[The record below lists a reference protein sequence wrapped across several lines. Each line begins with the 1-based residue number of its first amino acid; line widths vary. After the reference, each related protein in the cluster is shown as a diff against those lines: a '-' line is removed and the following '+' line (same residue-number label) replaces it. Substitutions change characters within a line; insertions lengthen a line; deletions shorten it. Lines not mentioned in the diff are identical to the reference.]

1 MCVTLIEIPLV
12 SAFLRYGTHTMR
24 LTQLTPSESAVF
36 EQIQFLDN
44 HFKTKFGL
52 ECFSQSVQQFI
63 NFFADKQGYTRR
75 TIQNA
80 LRKLESLGLISIA
93 YNQGFKGA
101 NLYYV
106 NLDKLEELRKASLD
120 ASTKACDKV
129 KAVFQKFLNIAVN
142 AGKEPTESSEEN
154 VESVEFTTEN
164 PCNHDLAI
172 NEMLAENGIP
182 MSFFGED
189 GYEEDSL

>member
-1 MCVTLIEIPLV
+1 
-12 SAFLRYGTHTMR
+12 MR

-52 ECFSQSVQQFI
+52 ECFSQSIQQFI

-106 NLDKLEELRKASLD
+106 NLEKLEELRKASLD

-142 AGKEPTESSEEN
+142 AGKEPVEN
-154 VESVEFTTEN
+154 VEEGLAFNAEESYY
-164 PCNHDLAI
+164 HDLAI
-172 NEMLAENGIP
+172 NEMLAEDGIP
-182 MSFFGED
+182 MSFYGED
-189 GYEEDSL
+189 GYGEDSL

>member
-1 MCVTLIEIPLV
+1 
-12 SAFLRYGTHTMR
+12 MR

-52 ECFSQSVQQFI
+52 ECFSQSIQQFI

-106 NLDKLEELRKASLD
+106 NLEELEELRKASLD
-120 ASTKACDKV
+120 ASTKACNKV

-142 AGKEPTESSEEN
+142 AGKESVEN
-154 VESVEFTTEN
+154 VEEGVKFNAEESYY
-164 PCNHDLAI
+164 HDLAI
-172 NEMLAENGIP
+172 NEMLAEDGVP
-182 MSFFGED
+182 MSFYGED
-189 GYEEDSL
+189 GYGEDSL

>member
-1 MCVTLIEIPLV
+1 
-12 SAFLRYGTHTMR
+12 MR

-44 HFKTKFGL
+44 HFKTKFDL
-52 ECFSQSVQQFI
+52 ECFSQSIQQFI

-106 NLDKLEELRKASLD
+106 NLEKLEELRKASLD

-142 AGKEPTESSEEN
+142 AGKEPVEN
-154 VESVEFTTEN
+154 VEKGVEFNAEESYY
-164 PCNHDLAI
+164 HDLAI
-172 NEMLAENGIP
+172 NEMLAEDGIP
-182 MSFFGED
+182 MSFYGED
-189 GYEEDSL
+189 GYGEDSL

>member
-1 MCVTLIEIPLV
+1 
-12 SAFLRYGTHTMR
+12 MR

-52 ECFSQSVQQFI
+52 ECFSQSIQQFI

-106 NLDKLEELRKASLD
+106 NLEKLEELRKASLD
-120 ASTKACDKV
+120 ASTKACDEV

-142 AGKEPTESSEEN
+142 AGKEPVEN
-154 VESVEFTTEN
+154 VEEGAEFNAEESYY
-164 PCNHDLAI
+164 HDLAI
-172 NEMLAENGIP
+172 NEMLAEDGIP
-182 MSFFGED
+182 MSFYGED
-189 GYEEDSL
+189 GYGEDYL

>member
-1 MCVTLIEIPLV
+1 
-12 SAFLRYGTHTMR
+12 MR

-52 ECFSQSVQQFI
+52 ECFSQSIQQFI
-63 NFFADKQGYTRR
+63 NFFAGKQGYTRR

-106 NLDKLEELRKASLD
+106 NLEKLEELRKASLD
-120 ASTKACDKV
+120 ASTKACGKV
-129 KAVFQKFLNIAVN
+129 KAVFQKFLNIVVN
-142 AGKEPTESSEEN
+142 AGKEPVGN
-154 VESVEFTTEN
+154 VEEGVEFNAEESYY
-164 PCNHDLAI
+164 HDLAI
-172 NEMLAENGIP
+172 NEMLAEDGIP
-182 MSFFGED
+182 MSFYGED
-189 GYEEDSL
+189 GYGEDSL

>member
-1 MCVTLIEIPLV
+1 
-12 SAFLRYGTHTMR
+12 MR

-52 ECFSQSVQQFI
+52 ECFSQSIQQFI

-106 NLDKLEELRKASLD
+106 NLEKLEELRKASLD

-142 AGKEPTESSEEN
+142 SGKEPVEN
-154 VESVEFTTEN
+154 VEEGVEFNAEESYY
-164 PCNHDLAI
+164 HDLAI
-172 NEMLAENGIP
+172 NEMLAEDGIP
-182 MSFFGED
+182 MSFYGED
-189 GYEEDSL
+189 GYGEDSL

>member
-1 MCVTLIEIPLV
+1 
-12 SAFLRYGTHTMR
+12 MR

-52 ECFSQSVQQFI
+52 ECFSQSIQQFI

-106 NLDKLEELRKASLD
+106 NLEKLEELRKASLD
-120 ASTKACDKV
+120 ASTKACNKV

-142 AGKEPTESSEEN
+142 AGKESVEN
-154 VESVEFTTEN
+154 VEEGVKFNAEESYY
-164 PCNHDLAI
+164 HDLAI
-172 NEMLAENGIP
+172 NEMLAEDGVP
-182 MSFFGED
+182 MSFYGED
-189 GYEEDSL
+189 GYGEDSL

>member
-1 MCVTLIEIPLV
+1 
-12 SAFLRYGTHTMR
+12 MR

-36 EQIQFLDN
+36 EQIQFLDS

-52 ECFSQSVQQFI
+52 ECFSQSIQQFI

-106 NLDKLEELRKASLD
+106 NLEKLEELRKASLD
-120 ASTKACDKV
+120 ASTKACNKV

-142 AGKEPTESSEEN
+142 AGKESVEN
-154 VESVEFTTEN
+154 VEEGVEFNAEESYY
-164 PCNHDLAI
+164 HDLAI
-172 NEMLAENGIP
+172 NEMLAEDGVP
-182 MSFFGED
+182 MSFYGED
-189 GYEEDSL
+189 GYGEDSL

>member
-1 MCVTLIEIPLV
+1 
-12 SAFLRYGTHTMR
+12 MR

-52 ECFSQSVQQFI
+52 ECFSQSIQQFI

-106 NLDKLEELRKASLD
+106 NLEKLEELRKASLD

-142 AGKEPTESSEEN
+142 AGKETVEN
-154 VESVEFTTEN
+154 VEEGVEFNAEESYY
-164 PCNHDLAI
+164 HDLAI
-172 NEMLAENGIP
+172 NEMLAEDGIP
-182 MSFFGED
+182 MSFYGED
-189 GYEEDSL
+189 GYGEDSL

>member
-1 MCVTLIEIPLV
+1 
-12 SAFLRYGTHTMR
+12 MR

-36 EQIQFLDN
+36 EQIQFLDE
-44 HFKTKFGL
+44 HFKTKYGL

-80 LRKLESLGLISIA
+80 FRKLESLGLISIA

-101 NLYYV
+101 NLFYV
-106 NLDKLEELRKASLD
+106 NLEKLEELRKASLE

-129 KAVFQKFLNIAVN
+129 KSIFAQFIQVAVN
-142 AGKEPTESSEEN
+142 AGKPQVQEEELTPEEKLEAFVQN
-154 VESVEFTTEN
+154 VEANADLRQQYN
-164 PCNHDLAI
+164 PRPQEEALE
-172 NEMLAENGIP
+172 EMFGDIP
-182 MSFFGED
+182 NVFFGEE
-189 GYEEDSL
+189 GYGL

>member
-1 MCVTLIEIPLV
+1 MG
-12 SAFLRYGTHTMR
+12 YTHTMR

-52 ECFSQSVQQFI
+52 ECFSQSIQQFI

-106 NLDKLEELRKASLD
+106 NLEKVEELRKASLD

-142 AGKEPTESSEEN
+142 AGKELVEN
-154 VESVEFTTEN
+154 VEESYY
-164 PCNHDLAI
+164 HDLAI
-172 NEMLAENGIP
+172 NEMLAEDGIP
-182 MSFFGED
+182 MSFYGED
-189 GYEEDSL
+189 GYGEDSL

>member
-1 MCVTLIEIPLV
+1 
-12 SAFLRYGTHTMR
+12 MR

-52 ECFSQSVQQFI
+52 ECFSQSIQQFI
-63 NFFADKQGYTRR
+63 NFFAGKQGYTRR

-106 NLDKLEELRKASLD
+106 NLEKLEELRKASLD
-120 ASTKACDKV
+120 ASTKACGKV

-142 AGKEPTESSEEN
+142 AGKEPVGN
-154 VESVEFTTEN
+154 VEEGVEFNAEESYY
-164 PCNHDLAI
+164 HDLAI
-172 NEMLAENGIP
+172 NEMLAEDGIP
-182 MSFFGED
+182 MSFYGED
-189 GYEEDSL
+189 GYGEDSL

>member
-1 MCVTLIEIPLV
+1 MASIEIPLV
-12 SAFLRYGTHTMR
+12 SAFVRLGTHTMR

-44 HFKTKFGL
+44 HFKTKYGL

-80 LRKLESLGLISIA
+80 FRKLEQLGLISIA

-101 NLYYV
+101 NLFYV
-106 NLDKLEELRKASLD
+106 NLEKLEELRKSSLD

-129 KAVFQKFLNIAVN
+129 KSVFQKFLSIAANI
-142 AGKEPTESSEEN
+142 GKEPVKTVKIDGRAPSHKMDSAICEMMED
-154 VESVEFTTEN
+154 EFLT
-164 PCNHDLAI
+164 L
-172 NEMLAENGIP
+172 GIP
-182 MSFFGED
+182 QVFFGEV
-189 GYEEDSL
+189 GYGEAL